1 MLTERKII
9 LVGVDDELSNKSI
22 PIGDSKVDMDLLN
35 GNVSANLNEL
45 IILEGYDIYILYTYQ
60 AHDFGISIHEADDNH
75 SGKKNNHV

>member
-1 MLTERKII
+1 
-9 LVGVDDELSNKSI
+9 
-22 PIGDSKVDMDLLN
+22 MDLLN